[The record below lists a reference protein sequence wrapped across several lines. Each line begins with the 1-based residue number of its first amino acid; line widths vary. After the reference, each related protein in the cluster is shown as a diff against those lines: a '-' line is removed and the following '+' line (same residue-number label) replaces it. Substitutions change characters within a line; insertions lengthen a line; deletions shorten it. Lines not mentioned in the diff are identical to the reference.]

1 MKDKRSTG
9 NTNDSRISLSILLLS
24 LLIVGFLF
32 LGISQQATALYQDPP
47 AQQDPPTQQDP
58 PAQQDP
64 SGSDD
69 LLEDDMLG
77 DDMLGDDMLGDDML
91 GDDML
96 GDDTSE
102 VGKEEEPE
110 KKDEASAAHEKIFAA
125 SNFPSADECAL
136 CHPKQYK
143 EWSVSQ
149 HAYSQLSPMMMSMQN
164 AMNVGTSTTNGD
176 FCLRCHA
183 PVGSDIGE
191 PFSASNLD
199 RHPASREGITCVTC
213 HRMSAGYRK
222 VSGRIGIDQ
231 GDIFDSVKGA
241 LGNEELARVLADTK
255 QFKE

>member
-9 NTNDSRISLSILLLS
+9 NTNDSRISLSILLLIFS
-24 LLIVGFLF
+24 IVGFLF

-69 LLEDDMLG
+69 LLE

-176 FCLRCHA
+176 
-183 PVGSDIGE
+183 
-191 PFSASNLD
+191 
-199 RHPASREGITCVTC
+199 
-213 HRMSAGYRK
+213 
-222 VSGRIGIDQ
+222 
-231 GDIFDSVKGA
+231 
-241 LGNEELARVLADTK
+241 
-255 QFKE
+255 